1 MVETDEMN
9 NPTPEQSKPPTD
21 GLLHEANSARQQ
33 RDQLNTLRRAIEQS
47 PSVIVITNQNGLIE
61 YVNPKFCALTGY
73 SAAEVIGQ
81 NPSILKSGLESELLY
96 QELWSSLLA
105 GKEWRGEYRNR
116 RKDGS
121 VYWESA
127 IYSAIHGE
135 DGQITHFIKTAED
148 ITARK
153 QAEESHAEALD
164 QLYQAAHR
172 DAMTGLLN
180 RRGFAEHLERA
191 WQLAVRHRQPMGC
204 IIVDVD
210 RFKTLNDAYGHL
222 AGDEIIRE
230 VASLIARVTR
240 ASDVV
245 GRYGGDEFLVVLP
258 LSSSEETRL
267 VAHRILEAVR
277 AQMFCPSSHRLHG
290 SVSVGVA
297 HGLPGEELDSS
308 EALVKR
314 ADLAL
319 YRAKQ
324 LGRDRVCDANDLAQS
339 DSSTTTANDISS
351 ARRRALIVDDEPLV
365 ARMLRRMLHMREWDC
380 DIVHSGAEAMA
391 TVVRRE
397 YRYDLALVD
406 RCLAEREDGIEVIRR
421 LRQEDHTLVGVL
433 ITGQATTEAAI
444 ESLRAGAFDFLPKPI
459 TFEVLDP
466 TLERVNKYRSLL
478 LENEHYQRHLQDAV
492 RAKSAALSETLKEL
506 DRSYEATLE
515 TLVAMLDARERKTS
529 EHSKRVMLVSRLLAQ
544 RMGLSEE
551 EVHVI
556 AQGALLHD
564 IGKIAIPDRIL
575 LKPGALDVQEAEI
588 MKTHATVGF
597 EILKSAPAFARA
609 ARIALEHQERW
620 DGQGY
625 PHGLAGEAICLG
637 ARIFAV
643 ADAYDAMRADRP
655 YSPPKSS
662 REAVAELV
670 RHRGIQF
677 DPGVV
682 DLFLKHVD
690 EVEKIGDWSGLA
702 VG

>member
-1 MVETDEMN
+1 M
-9 NPTPEQSKPPTD
+9 
-21 GLLHEANSARQQ
+21 
-33 RDQLNTLRRAIEQS
+33 
-47 PSVIVITNQNGLIE
+47 
-61 YVNPKFCALTGY
+61 NPKFCALTGY
-73 SAAEVIGQ
+73 TVAEVLGQ
-81 NPSILKSGLESELLY
+81 NPSLLKSGLEPEGLY
-96 QELWSSLLA
+96 QDLWATLRA
-105 GKEWRGEYRNR
+105 GREWRGEYRNR

-121 VYWESA
+121 VYWEHA
-127 IYSAIHGE
+127 TYSAILDEEGP
-135 DGQITHFIKTAED
+135 ITHYIKAAED

-153 QAEESHAEALD
+153 QAEESRAEAMD

-172 DAMTGLLN
+172 DALTGLLN

-191 WQLAVRHRQPMGC
+191 WQLAVRHRQPMGS
-204 IIVDVD
+204 IIIDID

-222 AGDEIIRE
+222 AGDEIITQ
-230 VASLIARVTR
+230 VSSLIARVTR

-258 LSSSEETRL
+258 LASSEETRL

-277 AQMFCPSSHRLHG
+277 AQVFCPSSHRMHG
-290 SVSVGVA
+290 TVSVGMA
-297 HGLPGEELDSS
+297 HGLPGEDLDSPES
-308 EALVKR
+308 LVKR

-324 LGRDRVCDANDLAQS
+324 LGRDRVCDASDLAQAEP
-339 DSSTTTANDISS
+339 STQVASAASS

-365 ARMLRRMLHMREWDC
+365 ARMLCRLLQAREWDC
-380 DIVHSGAEAMA
+380 DMVHSGAGAIAM
-391 TVVRRE
+391 VIRRE
-397 YRYDLALVD
+397 RRYDMALVD
-406 RCLAEREDGIEVIRR
+406 RCLAEGEDGIEVIRR

-466 TLERVNKYRSLL
+466 TLERVTKYRSLL

-492 RAKSAALSETLKEL
+492 RAKSAALSETLREL

-529 EHSKRVMLVSRLLAQ
+529 EHSKRVMLVARLLAQ

-551 EVHVI
+551 EVHVM

-575 LKPGALDVQEAEI
+575 LKPG
-588 MKTHATVGF
+588 
-597 EILKSAPAFARA
+597 
-609 ARIALEHQERW
+609 
-620 DGQGY
+620 
-625 PHGLAGEAICLG
+625 AICLG

-655 YSPPKSS
+655 YSPPKSPP
-662 REAVAELV
+662 EAVAELV

-677 DPGVV
+677 DPNVV
-682 DLFLKHVD
+682 DLFLRHVD
-690 EVEKIGDWSGLA
+690 EVEKIGGWSGLA
-702 VG
+702 AG